1 MLRPFP
7 QYSAITS
14 PWFDVGQSNY
24 QGLQVTFSQRFAKGL
39 TFQGG
44 YTFSKEL
51 DNLLAST
58 RNPFDFSLEKSRG
71 SIDHR
76 HVFTTSLAYQ
86 LPFGRGKSL
95 NPGNAAARAVVSG
108 WQISGVFFFSS
119 GAPLALTG
127 TACNAGGILGTCIPS
142 YNPAFT
148 GNVRING
155 NYGEGNVLG
164 SSPVSYLD
172 RTAFVAPAPYTV
184 GNLPR
189 TGVYG
194 LNAPYNS
201 SIDLSV
207 RREFAI
213 RENVKFAFYAAAFNI
228 DNVVRFAAPG
238 TNPDQA
244 SFGTLTSQQNQ
255 PRRFQLSGRITF

>member
-7 QYSAITS
+7 QYSTITS

-24 QGLQVTFSQRFAKGL
+24 QGVQATFNQRFAKGL

-44 YTFSKEL
+44 YTFSKEM

-58 RNPFDFSLEKSRG
+58 RNPFDYSLEKSRG
-71 SIDHR
+71 TIDHR
-76 HVFTTSLAYQ
+76 HVFTTSLAYD

-95 NPGNAAARAVVSG
+95 NPGNAVARALVSG
-108 WQISGVFFFSS
+108 WKVSTVFFYSS

-127 TACNAGGILGTCIPS
+127 TACIAGGILGTCIPS

-148 GNVRING
+148 GEVRING
-155 NYGEGNVLG
+155 GYGDGNVLG
-164 SSPVSYLD
+164 SSPTPYLN
-172 RTAFVAPAPYTV
+172 RTAFVAPAPYTA

-207 RREFAI
+207 RRDFAI
-213 RENVKFAFYAAAFNI
+213 QEKVRLAFYVAAFNI

-238 TNPDQA
+238 TNPDQG

-255 PRRFQLSGRITF
+255 PRRLQLSARITF

>member
-7 QYSAITS
+7 QYGTISS

-24 QGLQVTFSQRFAKGL
+24 QGMQATFSRRFVKGF

-44 YTFSKEL
+44 YTFSKEM

-58 RNPFDFSLEKSRG
+58 RNPFDYSLEKSRG

-76 HVFTTSLAYQ
+76 HVFTTSVSYDE

-108 WQISGVFFFSS
+108 WTVAGVFVFTS

-127 TACNAGGILGTCIPS
+127 TACISGGILGTCIPN
-142 YNPAFT
+142 YNPGFT
-148 GNVRING
+148 GPVRING
-155 NYGEGNVLG
+155 GYGDGNVLG
-164 SSPVSYLD
+164 SSPTSYLN
-172 RTAFVAPAPYTV
+172 RTAFVAPAAYTV

-201 SIDLSV
+201 SIDLSL
-207 RREFAI
+207 RREFVI
-213 RENVKFAFYAAAFNI
+213 RENE
-228 DNVVRFAAPG
+228 G
-238 TNPDQA
+238 
-244 SFGTLTSQQNQ
+244 
-255 PRRFQLSGRITF
+255 